1 MNQIPVK
8 KNEKYIVDII
18 DNGFGGE
25 GIAKVNG
32 FTIFIPNALKGEKC
46 EVLIIKVLSSQAY
59 GKVVKILEESEDRM
73 KPDCETY
80 QRCGGCDLRHMKYE
94 TTLNLKRNTVQSLIN
109 KSLKNKIEAK
119 KTIGM
124 KNPYN
129 YRNKA
134 QFPVGI
140 DKEGSPIIG
149 VFAQRSHTI
158 IPIQNCKIQ
167 TEISQEIARSI
178 IEFIKENK
186 ISIYDEEK
194 QSGAIR
200 HIVIKVGKYTKQIMC
215 ILVVNEEFG
224 KTNENKLVEMLC
236 TKYKD
241 VKTIVKNI
249 NNKNTNVILGK
260 QNVNLYGDGYIED
273 KLGEYTFKISPMS
286 FYQVNPIQAEV
297 LYNTAI
303 EAANLSKEDTLFD
316 LYCGIGTIGIFASKF
331 VKQVYGIE
339 IVEQAIEDAKENA
352 KINKVDNAE
361 FICGNVEFAFDEL
374 INKKKIIPTAIIVD
388 PPRKGLDEKTIQNI
402 LNIKPEK
409 LVYISCNPATMVR
422 DIAKMED
429 AYVAEKIQ
437 PVDMFPYT
445 SSVETVVLLSK
456 LKTKKHIDIELHTD
470 ELDLTSSESK
480 ATYQEIKQYVLDK
493 YGFKVSTLN
502 IAQTKQKC
510 GIKERDNYNK
520 PKMENSKQPNCPK
533 EKEDAIKDAFRYFQM
548 I

>member
-46 EVLIIKVLSSQAY
+46 EVLIVKVLSSQAY
-59 GKVVKILEESEDRM
+59 GKVIKILEASEDRVE
-73 KPDCETY
+73 PDCATY

-124 KNPYN
+124 ENPYN

-140 DKEGSPIIG
+140 DKEGNPTVG

-158 IPIQNCKIQ
+158 IPIKNCKIQ

-194 QSGAIR
+194 QNGAIR

-215 ILVVNEEFG
+215 ILVVNEEIG
-224 KTNENKLVEMLC
+224 KINENKLVEMLC

-249 NNKNTNVILGK
+249 NKKNTNVILGK
-260 QNVNLYGDGYIED
+260 ENVNIYGNGYIED
-273 KLGEYTFKISPMS
+273 KLGEYTFKISPLS
-286 FYQVNPIQAEV
+286 FYQVNPVQAER
-297 LYNTAI
+297 LYNI
-303 EAANLSKEDTLFD
+303 GVEAAKITKNDTVFD
-316 LYCGIGTIGIFASKF
+316 LYCGIGTISLFMAKHA
-331 VKQVYGIE
+331 KKVYGVE
-339 IVEQAIEDAKENA
+339 IIEQAIKDAKKNA
-352 KINKVDNAE
+352 KINNVDNTE
-361 FICGNVEFAFDEL
+361 FIAGDTEIVLDDL
-374 INKKKIIPTAIIVD
+374 INNKNIIPDVVMVD
-388 PPRKGLDEKTIQNI
+388 PPRKGLDNKSIENI
-402 LNIKPEK
+402 LKIKPDRF
-409 LVYISCNPATMVR
+409 VYISCNPATLVR
-422 DIAKMED
+422 DLSKFED
-429 AYVAEKIQ
+429 VYEIKEIQ
-437 PVDMFPYT
+437 PVDMFPFT
-445 SSVETVVLLSK
+445 SHVECVAVLQ
-456 LKTKKHIDIELHTD
+456 LKQD
-470 ELDLTSSESK
+470 
-480 ATYQEIKQYVLDK
+480 V
-493 YGFKVSTLN
+493 
-502 IAQTKQKC
+502 
-510 GIKERDNYNK
+510 
-520 PKMENSKQPNCPK
+520 
-533 EKEDAIKDAFRYFQM
+533 
-548 I
+548 

>member
-1 MNQIPVK
+1 MDKFQSKYFNTAILMDEALLLLLEKKDYQYITVK
-8 KNEKYIVDII
+8 EICQKAGVNRSTFYLHYETMDDLLKEAIAMINKRFYESFGSKKDAFKGDWKMSKNKSE
-18 DNGFGGE
+18 
-25 GIAKVNG
+25 
-32 FTIFIPNALKGEKC
+32 L
-46 EVLIIKVLSSQAY
+46 VLITPDYL
-59 GKVVKILEESEDRM
+59 
-73 KPDCETY
+73 KPY
-80 QRCGGCDLRHMKYE
+80 L
-94 TTLNLKRNTVQSLIN
+94 
-109 KSLKNKIEAK
+109 
-119 KTIGM
+119 
-124 KNPYN
+124 
-129 YRNKA
+129 
-134 QFPVGI
+134 
-140 DKEGSPIIG
+140 
-149 VFAQRSHTI
+149 
-158 IPIQNCKIQ
+158 
-167 TEISQEIARSI
+167 
-178 IEFIKENK
+178 EFIKENK

-194 QSGAIR
+194 QNGAIR
-200 HIVIKVGKYTKQIMC
+200 HIVIKAGKYTKQIMC
-215 ILVVNEEFG
+215 ILVVNEEIG

-361 FICGNVEFAFDEL
+361 FICGDVEFAFDEL

-402 LNIKPEK
+402 LKIKPEK

-422 DIAKMED
+422 DIAKTEGV
-429 AYVAEKIQ
+429 YVAEKIQ

-445 SSVETVVLLSK
+445 SNVECVAVLK
-456 LKTKKHIDIELHTD
+456 LK
-470 ELDLTSSESK
+470 
-480 ATYQEIKQYVLDK
+480 
-493 YGFKVSTLN
+493 
-502 IAQTKQKC
+502 
-510 GIKERDNYNK
+510 
-520 PKMENSKQPNCPK
+520 
-533 EKEDAIKDAFRYFQM
+533 
-548 I
+548 

>member
-109 KSLKNKIEAK
+109 KSLKNKIEAE

-129 YRNKA
+129 YRSKA

-140 DKEGSPIIG
+140 DKEGNPTVG

-158 IPIQNCKIQ
+158 IPIKNCKIQ

-194 QSGAIR
+194 QTG
-200 HIVIKVGKYTKQIMC
+200 Q
-215 ILVVNEEFG
+215 
-224 KTNENKLVEMLC
+224 
-236 TKYKD
+236 
-241 VKTIVKNI
+241 
-249 NNKNTNVILGK
+249 
-260 QNVNLYGDGYIED
+260 
-273 KLGEYTFKISPMS
+273 
-286 FYQVNPIQAEV
+286 
-297 LYNTAI
+297 
-303 EAANLSKEDTLFD
+303 
-316 LYCGIGTIGIFASKF
+316 
-331 VKQVYGIE
+331 
-339 IVEQAIEDAKENA
+339 
-352 KINKVDNAE
+352 
-361 FICGNVEFAFDEL
+361 
-374 INKKKIIPTAIIVD
+374 
-388 PPRKGLDEKTIQNI
+388 
-402 LNIKPEK
+402 
-409 LVYISCNPATMVR
+409 
-422 DIAKMED
+422 
-429 AYVAEKIQ
+429 
-437 PVDMFPYT
+437 
-445 SSVETVVLLSK
+445 
-456 LKTKKHIDIELHTD
+456 
-470 ELDLTSSESK
+470 
-480 ATYQEIKQYVLDK
+480 
-493 YGFKVSTLN
+493 
-502 IAQTKQKC
+502 
-510 GIKERDNYNK
+510 
-520 PKMENSKQPNCPK
+520 
-533 EKEDAIKDAFRYFQM
+533 
-548 I
+548 

>member
-194 QSGAIR
+194 QNGAIR

-215 ILVVNEEFG
+215 ILVVNEEIG

-249 NNKNTNVILGK
+249 SNKNTNVILGK

-273 KLGEYTFKISPMS
+273 KLGEYIFKISPMS

-352 KINKVDNAE
+352 KINKV
-361 FICGNVEFAFDEL
+361 
-374 INKKKIIPTAIIVD
+374 IPTAIIVD

-402 LNIKPEK
+402 LKIKPEK

-422 DIAKMED
+422 DIAKTEGV
-429 AYVAEKIQ
+429 YVAEKIQ

-445 SSVETVVLLSK
+445 SSVECVAVLK
-456 LKTKKHIDIELHTD
+456 LK
-470 ELDLTSSESK
+470 
-480 ATYQEIKQYVLDK
+480 
-493 YGFKVSTLN
+493 
-502 IAQTKQKC
+502 
-510 GIKERDNYNK
+510 
-520 PKMENSKQPNCPK
+520 
-533 EKEDAIKDAFRYFQM
+533 
-548 I
+548 

>member
-1 MNQIPVK
+1 MEIPVK
-8 KNEKYIVDII
+8 KNQEYIVDII
-18 DNGFGGE
+18 DNGYEGE
-25 GIAKVNG
+25 GIAKINDYI
-32 FTIFIPNALKGEKC
+32 IFIPQAIKGEKC
-46 EVLIIKVLSSQAY
+46 KILILKTTTSH
-59 GKVVKILEESEDRM
+59 GFGKILEILETASSRE
-73 KPDCETY
+73 KVDCSTY
-80 QRCGGCDLRHMKYE
+80 TRCGGCNLRHISYQ
-94 TTLNLKRNTVQSLIN
+94 TTLRMKQEVVQNLANKTLKQKITVQN
-109 KSLKNKIEAK
+109 
-119 KTIGM
+119 TIGM

-194 QSGAIR
+194 QNGAIR

-361 FICGNVEFAFDEL
+361 FICGDVEFAFDEL

-402 LNIKPEK
+402 LKIKPEK
-409 LVYISCNPATMVR
+409 LVYISCNPSTMVR

-429 AYVAEKIQ
+429 VYVAEKIQ

-445 SSVETVVLLSK
+445 SSVECVAVLK
-456 LKTKKHIDIELHTD
+456 LK
-470 ELDLTSSESK
+470 
-480 ATYQEIKQYVLDK
+480 
-493 YGFKVSTLN
+493 
-502 IAQTKQKC
+502 
-510 GIKERDNYNK
+510 
-520 PKMENSKQPNCPK
+520 
-533 EKEDAIKDAFRYFQM
+533 
-548 I
+548 

>member
-194 QSGAIR
+194 QNGAIR

-224 KTNENKLVEMLC
+224 KTNEKKLVEMLC
-236 TKYKD
+236 TKYKY

-273 KLGEYTFKISPMS
+273 KLGEYIFKISPMS
-286 FYQVNPIQAEV
+286 FYQVNPVQAEV
-297 LYNTAI
+297 LYNIAI
-303 EAANLSKEDTLFD
+303 EAANLSKKDVLFD

-339 IVEQAIEDAKENA
+339 IVEQAIEDAKDNA
-352 KINKVDNAE
+352 KINKVNNAE
-361 FICGNVEFAFDEL
+361 FICGDVEFAFDEL

-429 AYVAEKIQ
+429 VYVAEKIQ

-445 SSVETVVLLSK
+445 SSVECVAVLK
-456 LKTKKHIDIELHTD
+456 LK
-470 ELDLTSSESK
+470 
-480 ATYQEIKQYVLDK
+480 
-493 YGFKVSTLN
+493 
-502 IAQTKQKC
+502 
-510 GIKERDNYNK
+510 
-520 PKMENSKQPNCPK
+520 
-533 EKEDAIKDAFRYFQM
+533 
-548 I
+548 

>member
-1 MNQIPVK
+1 MNRIPEKKSKKYIVDIPVK

-25 GIAKVNG
+25 GIAKVDG

-46 EVLIIKVLSSQAY
+46 EVLIVKVLSSQAY
-59 GKVVKILEESEDRM
+59 GKVIKILEASEDRVE
-73 KPDCETY
+73 PDCATY

-109 KSLKNKIEAK
+109 KSLKNKIEAE

-140 DKEGSPIIG
+140 DKEGNPTVG

-158 IPIQNCKIQ
+158 IPIKNCKIQ

-194 QSGAIR
+194 QNGTIR

-316 LYCGIGTIGIFASKF
+316 LYCGIGTIGIFASKY

-352 KINKVDNAE
+352 KMNNVDNTE
-361 FICGNVEFAFDEL
+361 FFAGDVEIVLDDL
-374 INKKKIIPTAIIVD
+374 INNKGVSADIVMFD
-388 PPRKGLDEKTIQNI
+388 PPRKGLDRNSINNI
-402 LNIKPEK
+402 LKIKPK
-409 LVYISCNPATMVR
+409 KIVYISCNPATLIR
-422 DIAKMED
+422 DLAFFEENYDIKTI
-429 AYVAEKIQ
+429 V
-437 PVDMFPYT
+437 PVDMFPFT
-445 SSVETVVLLSK
+445 SNVECVSVLQ
-456 LKTKKHIDIELHTD
+456 LKQD
-470 ELDLTSSESK
+470 
-480 ATYQEIKQYVLDK
+480 
-493 YGFKVSTLN
+493 
-502 IAQTKQKC
+502 
-510 GIKERDNYNK
+510 
-520 PKMENSKQPNCPK
+520 M
-533 EKEDAIKDAFRYFQM
+533 
-548 I
+548 

>member
-25 GIAKVNG
+25 GIAKVDG

-46 EVLIIKVLSSQAY
+46 EVLIVKVLSSQAY
-59 GKVVKILEESEDRM
+59 GKVIKILEASEDRVE
-73 KPDCETY
+73 PDCTTY
-80 QRCGGCDLRHMKYE
+80 QRCGGCDLRHMTYDA
-94 TTLNLKRNTVQSLIN
+94 TLNLKRNTVQSLIN
-109 KSLKNKIEAK
+109 KGLQNKIEAE

-124 KNPYN
+124 ENPYN

-140 DKEGSPIIG
+140 DKEGNPTVG

-167 TEISQEIARSI
+167 TEVSQEIARSI

-200 HIVIKVGKYTKQIMC
+200 HIVIKVGKYTNQIMC
-215 ILVVNEEFG
+215 ILVVNEEIG
-224 KTNENKLVEMLC
+224 KANEKKLVEMLC

-303 EAANLSKEDTLFD
+303 EAANLSKKDILFD
-316 LYCGIGTIGIFASKF
+316 LYCGI
-331 VKQVYGIE
+331 
-339 IVEQAIEDAKENA
+339 
-352 KINKVDNAE
+352 
-361 FICGNVEFAFDEL
+361 
-374 INKKKIIPTAIIVD
+374 
-388 PPRKGLDEKTIQNI
+388 
-402 LNIKPEK
+402 
-409 LVYISCNPATMVR
+409 
-422 DIAKMED
+422 
-429 AYVAEKIQ
+429 
-437 PVDMFPYT
+437 
-445 SSVETVVLLSK
+445 
-456 LKTKKHIDIELHTD
+456 
-470 ELDLTSSESK
+470 
-480 ATYQEIKQYVLDK
+480 
-493 YGFKVSTLN
+493 
-502 IAQTKQKC
+502 
-510 GIKERDNYNK
+510 
-520 PKMENSKQPNCPK
+520 
-533 EKEDAIKDAFRYFQM
+533 
-548 I
+548 

>member
-46 EVLIIKVLSSQAY
+46 EVLILKVLSSQAY

-194 QSGAIR
+194 QNGAIR

-215 ILVVNEEFG
+215 ILVVNEEIG
-224 KTNENKLVEMLC
+224 KINENKLVEMLC

-361 FICGNVEFAFDEL
+361 FICGDVEFAFDEL

-402 LNIKPEK
+402 LKIKPEK

-422 DIAKMED
+422 DIAKTEGV
-429 AYVAEKIQ
+429 YVAEKIQ

-445 SSVETVVLLSK
+445 SSVECVAVLK
-456 LKTKKHIDIELHTD
+456 LK
-470 ELDLTSSESK
+470 
-480 ATYQEIKQYVLDK
+480 
-493 YGFKVSTLN
+493 
-502 IAQTKQKC
+502 
-510 GIKERDNYNK
+510 
-520 PKMENSKQPNCPK
+520 
-533 EKEDAIKDAFRYFQM
+533 
-548 I
+548 

>member
-109 KSLKNKIEAK
+109 KSLKNKIEAE

-140 DKEGSPIIG
+140 DKEGNPTVG

-158 IPIQNCKIQ
+158 IPIKNCKIQ

-186 ISIYDEEK
+186 KREYEET
-194 QSGAIR
+194 
-200 HIVIKVGKYTKQIMC
+200 HD
-215 ILVVNEEFG
+215 F
-224 KTNENKLVEMLC
+224 
-236 TKYKD
+236 
-241 VKTIVKNI
+241 
-249 NNKNTNVILGK
+249 
-260 QNVNLYGDGYIED
+260 
-273 KLGEYTFKISPMS
+273 F
-286 FYQVNPIQAEV
+286 
-297 LYNTAI
+297 
-303 EAANLSKEDTLFD
+303 
-316 LYCGIGTIGIFASKF
+316 
-331 VKQVYGIE
+331 
-339 IVEQAIEDAKENA
+339 
-352 KINKVDNAE
+352 
-361 FICGNVEFAFDEL
+361 
-374 INKKKIIPTAIIVD
+374 
-388 PPRKGLDEKTIQNI
+388 
-402 LNIKPEK
+402 
-409 LVYISCNPATMVR
+409 
-422 DIAKMED
+422 
-429 AYVAEKIQ
+429 
-437 PVDMFPYT
+437 
-445 SSVETVVLLSK
+445 
-456 LKTKKHIDIELHTD
+456 
-470 ELDLTSSESK
+470 
-480 ATYQEIKQYVLDK
+480 
-493 YGFKVSTLN
+493 
-502 IAQTKQKC
+502 
-510 GIKERDNYNK
+510 
-520 PKMENSKQPNCPK
+520 
-533 EKEDAIKDAFRYFQM
+533 
-548 I
+548 